1 MPLDHVLQGITIIS
15 GSVLPW
21 HSYKYYQSSLNHLLP
36 RLEGLTLENLSHVL
50 QRSLQ
55 FHQIC
60 QSQEEIRTAYC
71 IQNVGM
77 PQTFLEWCSHI
88 FCFSISKPL
97 LKMNI
102 TEEHIMHLT
111 CSSIFELK
119 YMDEFS
125 PMHREKD
132 VCLYVI
138 LDIIQLSERSKYSA
152 RF

>member
-1 MPLDHVLQGITIIS
+1 MPLDHVLQGITVIS
-15 GSVLPW
+15 GSLLPW

-36 RLEGLTLENLSHVL
+36 RLEGLTLQKLSHVL

-71 IQNVGM
+71 IQNVGI
-77 PQTFLEWCSHI
+77 PQTFLEWRSH
-88 FCFSISKPL
+88 FFAISKPL

-119 YMDEFS
+119 YTHEFS
-125 PMHREKD
+125 PMHSQQKD

-138 LDIIQLSERSKYSA
+138 FDIIQLSERSKYSA